1 MVHTPKDSSNGGGG
15 GMRGEWCP
23 DWKSQMNT
31 RQEREG
37 VNGRAEEVWH
47 GERGAG
53 PGDDDE

>member
-1 MVHTPKDSSNGGGG
+1 
-15 GMRGEWCP
+15 MRGEGGP
-23 DWKSQMNT
+23 DWKNQMNT